1 MTNPES
7 TAIDPVAAMGTDH
20 TEAPAHPLHKVL
32 SFVRRSGR
40 LDDRLQRAWDNYAG
54 TYLLDIAAGNLLD
67 VREGV
72 TLDRAFVESAW
83 GNDNPLIVEIGTGQ
97 GENVVAAAAA
107 HPETNFLALE
117 VYDPGVAHTLL
128 LAGKQGLT
136 NIRVAQ
142 VNAPELFKVTA
153 AGTVAEVWTFF
164 PDPWPKKK
172 HHKRR
177 IVQKAMAGDIHR
189 ALVTD
194 GVWRIAT
201 DIEDYALHVHEVMD
215 GLDGWKNLGSVTVS
229 LPLEHVGKGNADMA
243 AQLRPR
249 LDALKCSGV
258 LLDFQRPGYEEAE
271 LLAGRLSEALPCP
284 VGVSALYGRGL
295 TCPVFLPP
303 VPPDVNLADYL
314 APWQGREIWL
324 ELALDGETIT
334 LTPSGAIT
342 ASLPPAAQLLGGH
355 RDEKLHCHYQIHT
368 DADSARFTLFRTPED
383 LDTLLTEGEALGVTR
398 AVGLYQELHGILP
411 FLTDPE

>member
-1 MTNPES
+1 MTDPES
-7 TAIDPVAAMGTDH
+7 TAIDSVAAMATDH

-32 SFVRRSGR
+32 SFARRSGR

-177 IVQKAMAGDIHR
+177 IVQEAMAGDIHR
-189 ALVTD
+189 ALAAD

-201 DIEDYALHVHEVMD
+201 DIEDYALARARGD
-215 GLDGWKNLGSVTVS
+215 GRAQR
-229 LPLEHVGKGNADMA
+229 LEEPGQRNRQPA
-243 AQLRPR
+243 AGARGQGQCRHGRRYAARRLHRIRAIRGPRAHQLREEGPGRRPR
-249 LDALKCSGV
+249 
-258 LLDFQRPGYEEAE
+258 
-271 LLAGRLSEALPCP
+271 
-284 VGVSALYGRGL
+284 
-295 TCPVFLPP
+295 
-303 VPPDVNLADYL
+303 
-314 APWQGREIWL
+314 
-324 ELALDGETIT
+324 
-334 LTPSGAIT
+334 
-342 ASLPPAAQLLGGH
+342 
-355 RDEKLHCHYQIHT
+355 
-368 DADSARFTLFRTPED
+368 DS
-383 LDTLLTEGEALGVTR
+383 
-398 AVGLYQELHGILP
+398 
-411 FLTDPE
+411 

>member
-1 MTNPES
+1 MIHDFTWS
-7 TAIDPVAAMGTDH
+7 
-20 TEAPAHPLHKVL
+20 
-32 SFVRRSGR
+32 
-40 LDDRLQRAWDNYAG
+40 
-54 TYLLDIAAGNLLD
+54 
-67 VREGV
+67 
-72 TLDRAFVESAW
+72 SAW

-201 DIEDYALHVHEVMD
+201 DIEDYQLHRPAGDDRGWFYFWVTLCNQLYWVTGATLG
-215 GLDGWKNLGSVTVS
+215 GLIGAHLRWLEERERLSAVIGVLT
-229 LPLEHVGKGNADMA
+229 PLACLLIFGANDFMIPSMIAMLILFVA
-243 AQLRPR
+243 LRPH
-249 LDALKCSGV
+249 LDV
-258 LLDFQRPGYEEAE
+258 
-271 LLAGRLSEALPCP
+271 
-284 VGVSALYGRGL
+284 
-295 TCPVFLPP
+295 LPP
-303 VPPDVNLADYL
+303 PSPGPRRMKDTSRRDDFFTYQAV
-314 APWQGREIWL
+314 
-324 ELALDGETIT
+324 T
-334 LTPSGAIT
+334 LN
-342 ASLPPAAQLLGGH
+342 
-355 RDEKLHCHYQIHT
+355 
-368 DADSARFTLFRTPED
+368 
-383 LDTLLTEGEALGVTR
+383 
-398 AVGLYQELHGILP
+398 
-411 FLTDPE
+411 